1 MQYVELE
8 IVRYAAQILAD
19 VEEAGQNV
27 GCEHELPEGRLCGRP
42 AVYLVPDATRAGE
55 GGQDVERRPAMFC
68 REHLEE
74 MLGYAPEEQPIFRR
88 LRGSDYDPEV

>member
-1 MQYVELE
+1 MQYVELD
-8 IVRYAAQILAD
+8 IVRHAAAILAA

-27 GCEHELPEGRLCGRP
+27 GCEAERPEGGLCGSP
-42 AVYLVPDATRAGE
+42 AAYLVPDATRAGG

-74 MLGYAPEEQPIFRR
+74 MLGHPPENQPVFRR
-88 LRGSDYDPEV
+88 VVGPEDAGA

>member
-1 MQYVELE
+1 MQYVELD
-8 IVRYAAQILAD
+8 IVRHAAAILAA

-27 GCEHELPEGRLCGRP
+27 GCEAEEAEGRLCGRP
-42 AVYLVPDATRAGE
+42 AVYLVPDATRAGG

-74 MLGYAPEEQPIFRR
+74 MLGHAAEEQPIFRR
-88 LRGSDYDPEV
+88 LEGPGSGP